1 MQENTQ
7 ENKPK
12 KSKVELVKAMQR
24 EFNEIQSIMES
35 ISELK
40 EEAKSSGY
48 DATMLAK
55 IAKAMSEAKLEDILD
70 KNAEFEATV
79 EEVRG

>member
-1 MQENTQ
+1 MQD
-7 ENKPK
+7 NKPK
-12 KSKVELVKAMQR
+12 KTKVDLVQAMQR

-35 ISELK
+35 ISSLK
-40 EEAKSSGY
+40 DEAKDSGY

-70 KNAEFEATV
+70 KNETFASLV
-79 EEVRG
+79 DEVRGD